1 MALFSRHSG
10 TVFVWVERSSPQ
22 KLPELPKLSQHLQ
35 QPHQPQAP
43 HQPAPGAPPAPGA
56 SPEAPKG
63 DAKPIQTPEEL
74 TFHATNDLYLTVMA
88 VLFFPPLGL
97 LAVFFCHKVKQCL
110 SLFCPL
116 PTPCICTCLGTWV
129 GFSLSDH
136 RSPALPQ
143 GCHRLDS
150 ETHL

>member
-1 MALFSRHSG
+1 MRLLFPTHSTKNFLTPG
-10 TVFVWVERSSPQ
+10 LSSPQ

-97 LAVFFCHKVKQCL
+97 LAVFFCHKTWKANRNSKWEDAYINSGRTVWMDVFSIL
-110 SLFCPL
+110 ISLGL
-116 PTPCICTCLGTWV
+116 IYAY
-129 GFSLSDH
+129 
-136 RSPALPQ
+136 ALY
-143 GCHRLDS
+143 L
-150 ETHL
+150 